1 MAVNYAAKY
10 SQQVDE
16 RFKLGALTSS
26 LVNYAF
32 EWLGVS
38 TVKVYSMP
46 TAAMGDYTTEG
57 ASRYGTP
64 EELGNEVQEMTLAKD
79 RAFTFTIDK
88 KSEDDTMGTMEAGA
102 ALRRQIDEVV
112 IPEID
117 TYRIAKL
124 VAGADAGNIVKDT
137 AVTKANAYE
146 KFLAVQEI
154 LDNKKVPTGGRICIC
169 TPGYYN
175 MLKLDEAFTKKGDM
189 ATQIA
194 INGLVGEV
202 DGVYFVKAPKSYF
215 PEKVHFII
223 TNPIVMPSP
232 IKLAEYKIHDDAP
245 GISGYLVAVYSAMVL
260 SICCSRDIRRLDK
273 TYIVERKNATL

>member
-215 PEKVHFII
+215 PEKVNFII

-245 GISGYLVAVYSAMVL
+245 GISGYLVEGRVRYDAFVL
-260 SICCSRDIRRLDK
+260 NKKKDAIGVCEDP
-273 TYIVERKNATL
+273 A

>member
-32 EWLGVS
+32 KWLGVS

-245 GISGYLVAVYSAMVL
+245 GISGYLVEGRVRYDAFVL
-260 SICCSRDIRRLDK
+260 NKKKDAIGVCEDPA
-273 TYIVERKNATL
+273 E

>member
-117 TYRIAKL
+117 TYRISKL

-215 PEKVHFII
+215 PEKVNFII

-245 GISGYLVAVYSAMVL
+245 GISGYLVEGRVRYDAFVL
-260 SICCSRDIRRLDK
+260 NKKKDAIGVCEDP
-273 TYIVERKNATL
+273 A

>member
-137 AVTKANAYE
+137 VVTKANAYE

-215 PEKVHFII
+215 PEKVNFII

-245 GISGYLVAVYSAMVL
+245 GISGYLVEGRVRYDAFVL
-260 SICCSRDIRRLDK
+260 NKKKDAIGVCEDPA
-273 TYIVERKNATL
+273 E

>member
-202 DGVYFVKAPKSYF
+202 DGVYIIKAPKSYF
-215 PEKVHFII
+215 PEKVNFII

-245 GISGYLVAVYSAMVL
+245 GISGYLVEGRVRYDAFVL
-260 SICCSRDIRRLDK
+260 NKKKDAIGVCEDPA
-273 TYIVERKNATL
+273 E

>member
-154 LDNKKVPTGGRICIC
+154 LDNKKVSTGGRICIC

-245 GISGYLVAVYSAMVL
+245 GISGYLVEGRVRYDAFVL
-260 SICCSRDIRRLDK
+260 NKKKDAIGVCEDP
-273 TYIVERKNATL
+273 TE

>member
-64 EELGNEVQEMTLAKD
+64 EELVNEVQEMTLAKD

-245 GISGYLVAVYSAMVL
+245 GISGYLVEGRVRYDAFVL
-260 SICCSRDIRRLDK
+260 NKKKDAIGVCEDP
-273 TYIVERKNATL
+273 TE

>member
-64 EELGNEVQEMTLAKD
+64 EELGNEVQEMTLAED

-117 TYRIAKL
+117 TYRISKL

-245 GISGYLVAVYSAMVL
+245 GISGYLVEGRVRYDAFVL
-260 SICCSRDIRRLDK
+260 NKKKDAIGVCEDP
-273 TYIVERKNATL
+273 TE

>member
-245 GISGYLVAVYSAMVL
+245 GISGYLVEGRVRYDAFVL
-260 SICCSRDIRRLDK
+260 NKKKDAIGVCEL
-273 TYIVERKNATL
+273 L

>member
-215 PEKVHFII
+215 PEKVNFII

-245 GISGYLVAVYSAMVL
+245 GISGYLVEGRVRYDAFVL
-260 SICCSRDIRRLDK
+260 NKKKDAIGVCEDPTK
-273 TYIVERKNATL
+273 

>member
-124 VAGADAGNIVKDT
+124 VTGADAGNIVKDT

-245 GISGYLVAVYSAMVL
+245 GISGYLVEGRVRYDAFVL
-260 SICCSRDIRRLDK
+260 NKKKDAIGVCEDP
-273 TYIVERKNATL
+273 TE

>member
-1 MAVNYAAKY
+1 
-10 SQQVDE
+10 
-16 RFKLGALTSS
+16 
-26 LVNYAF
+26 
-32 EWLGVS
+32 
-38 TVKVYSMP
+38 MP

-245 GISGYLVAVYSAMVL
+245 GISGYLVEGRVRYDAFVL
-260 SICCSRDIRRLDK
+260 NKKKDAIGVCEDPA
-273 TYIVERKNATL
+273 E

>member
-215 PEKVHFII
+215 PGKVHFII

-245 GISGYLVAVYSAMVL
+245 GISGYLVEGRVRYDAFVL
-260 SICCSRDIRRLDK
+260 NKKKDAIGVCEDPA
-273 TYIVERKNATL
+273 E